1 MPCYLN
7 IDCLD
12 EAISAVQK
20 DKLCSNFLSK
30 DPISF
35 FSQVDL
41 IAVMH
46 LCDYRQLLKLNLSG
60 SLAAELG
67 RLSHMQIM

>member
-1 MPCYLN
+1 MGQL
-7 IDCLD
+7 
-12 EAISAVQK
+12 VQYK
-20 DKLCSNFLSK
+20 KINFARIFSLKIPSL
-30 DPISF
+30 F